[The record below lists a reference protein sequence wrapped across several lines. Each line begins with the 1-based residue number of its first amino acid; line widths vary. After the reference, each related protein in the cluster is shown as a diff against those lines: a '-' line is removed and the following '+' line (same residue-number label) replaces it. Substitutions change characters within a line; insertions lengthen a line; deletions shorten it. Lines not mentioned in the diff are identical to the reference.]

1 MDSRTCLFYKKI
13 LRKVSFN
20 HDLFCK
26 ELGKAISIL
35 PKEEAYLLIKWSE
48 KIYEKNNDDKSKCLA
63 ILKI

>member
-48 KIYEKNNDDKSKCLA
+48 KFKKPNN
-63 ILKI
+63 